1 MTSNRILA
9 ALVEARA
16 YLHEDD
22 GSEIDEVLEA
32 LEEEIIIRKSGGNPY
47 HKGSGA
53 DGGQFTTGPSG
64 GTEKPHGKHYAKNQR
79 KKRKK
84 PKRTRRKVAKG
95 YAKGKPP
102 KEKDSARAAKAKASH
117 KPCNKAEKDYAKAN
131 EHRFASHIGGKAYP
145 DNAPQDVDVQ
155 AKDGNHHLEL
165 KSMLSGEHG
174 KINMAKDSIG
184 RKIALSKET
193 GNPFHTVVMDDRD
206 TFAGGASKSLYSGH
220 RLYFKDGVAR
230 YNIKDMHPVK
240 NEQEIKKLLDTPYDQ
255 WPAKAK
261 AGPSAVAGMKA
272 KR

>member
-16 YLHEDD
+16 FLRSDD
-22 GSEIDEVLEA
+22 EIEGALEA
-32 LEEEIIIRKSGGNPY
+32 LEEEIVIRKGGGNPY
-47 HKGSGA
+47 HKAHGA
-53 DGGQFTTGPSG
+53 DGGQFTTGPESG
-64 GTEKPHGKHYAKNQR
+64 SEKPHGKHYAKNQR

-102 KEKDSARAAKAKASH
+102 KEKDSARSAKAKASH

-145 DNAPQDVDVQ
+145 DNAPQDVDVS

-165 KSMLSGEHG
+165 KSMLSGKHG
-174 KINMAKDSIG
+174 KINMATESIG
-184 RKIALSKET
+184 RKIALSRET

-206 TFAGGASKSLYSGH
+206 TFAGGASKALHSGN

-240 NEQEIKKLLDTPYDQ
+240 DEQEIKKLLDTPYDQ

-261 AGPSAVAGMKA
+261 AGKSAVVGLGT

>member
-1 MTSNRILA
+1 MIRLA
-9 ALVEARA
+9 ELRA
-16 YLHEDD
+16 SVADLERTYETLSDL
-22 GSEIDEVLEA
+22 EIDEALEA
-32 LEEEIIIRKSGGNPY
+32 LEQEIIRKGGGGKAGGNPY
-47 HKGSGA
+47 HKGQGSE
-53 DGGQFTTGPSG
+53 GGQFTTGPG
-64 GTEKPHGKHYAKNQR
+64 GGGAKNQVKQKR
-79 KKRKK
+79 RKK

-131 EHRFASHIGGKAYP
+131 EHRFADHIGGKAYP
-145 DNAPQDVDVQ
+145 DNSPQDVDVK

-174 KINMAKDSIG
+174 KINMARDSIG

-206 TFAGGASKSLYSGH
+206 TFGGGANKALHSGN

-240 NEQEIKKLLDTPYDQ
+240 NEQEIKKILDTPYDQ
-255 WPAKAK
+255 WPDKAK
-261 AGPSAVAGMKA
+261 AGPTAVAGMKA

>member
-1 MTSNRILA
+1 MIRLSELRSSVADLERTYATLS
-9 ALVEARA
+9 
-16 YLHEDD
+16 DM
-22 GSEIDEVLEA
+22 EIDEALEA
-32 LEEEIIIRKSGGNPY
+32 LEEEIVRKGGGKGGGNPY
-47 HKGSGA
+47 HKGQGSE
-53 DGGQFTTGPSG
+53 GGQFTSAG
-64 GTEKPHGKHYAKNQR
+64 GGGAGKTAAKHPKR
-79 KKRKK
+79 RKK

-145 DNAPQDVDVQ
+145 DNAPQDVDVS

-174 KINMAKDSIG
+174 KINMARDSIG

-206 TFAGGASKSLYSGH
+206 TFAGGASKELHSGN